1 MSKRDECCL
10 RHMLD
15 AAHEAV
21 AFMKGR
27 TRADLRSDRM
37 LALSATMDL
46 EILGEAATR
55 VSAATRALL
64 PQFPWDRATSMRH
77 RLDHSDFTI
86 DFEVVW
92 STVQQD
98 LPQVIELLKPLI
110 PLDSVGATEE

>member
-27 TRADLRSDRM
+27 TSADLRSDRM
-37 LALSATMDL
+37 LALSVIKDIET
-46 EILGEAATR
+46 LGEAATR

-64 PQFPWDRATSMRH
+64 PQFPWDRAIAMRH
-77 RLDHSDFTI
+77 RLVHGDFKI

-98 LPQVIELLKPLI
+98 LPLVIELIKPLI
-110 PLDSVGATEE
+110 PLDSAGATEE